1 MVDDQVSSK
10 FTKKKIRKILGPTL
24 AVVGL
29 LYTYRSH
36 LHACPRE
43 VIFIAWSLL
52 PPIWLILENW
62 LLFDVNEESLSD
74 FEVFKH
80 NQSLARNL
88 VGWFFGFS
96 RSLLPGRIKRLR
108 N

>member
-1 MVDDQVSSK
+1 MADDQVSSK
-10 FTKKKIRKILGPTL
+10 FTKKQIRKILGPLL
-24 AVVGL
+24 AIVGL

-36 LHACPRE
+36 LNACPRE

-62 LLFDVNEESLSD
+62 LLFDVNKESLSD
-74 FEVFKH
+74 YEVFKH

-88 VGWFFGFS
+88 WGGF
-96 RSLLPGRIKRLR
+96 LIFLAVYYMGGLKG
-108 N
+108 

>member
-10 FTKKKIRKILGPTL
+10 FTKKKIRKFLGPML
-24 AVVGL
+24 ALVGL

-43 VIFIAWSLL
+43 VIFMAWSLL
-52 PPIWLILENW
+52 PPVWLILENW

-80 NQSLARNL
+80 SQSLARNL
-88 VGWFFGFS
+88 WGGF
-96 RSLLPGRIKRLR
+96 LIFLAVYYMGGLKG
-108 N
+108 

>member
-1 MVDDQVSSK
+1 MVDDQVSRK

-24 AVVGL
+24 ALVGL

-36 LHACPRE
+36 LNACPRE

-74 FEVFKH
+74 FQVFKH

-88 VGWFFGFS
+88 WGGF
-96 RSLLPGRIKRLR
+96 LIFLAVYYMGGLKG
-108 N
+108 